1 MSRQQKRI
9 VNVRFFSGKE
19 IMEENRDEL
28 KQNQEMRRGRSRRM
42 MTEPKTK
49 KNLRKFIAAAAVLVV
64 LGAAGGTGYYFTES
78 GKYETSF
85 FPNTVVNGID
95 VSGKSVDEVKAEIE
109 KGLLNYTLT
118 VAARETEDEA
128 ITREEIGL
136 HTEFDGSLEKLLEE
150 QEPGQWIR
158 HIRSV
163 SSHQIDTML
172 VYDEEKLS
180 ERIRALKCM
189 DKTNMR
195 EPENAAISE
204 YDAANKCYTI
214 LPAKQGTELIGENVK
229 QAVKNAIEGLA
240 ENIDLDA
247 EGCYTKPSMEASDES
262 LLTALSEMNRYVS
275 ASVTYTFGDENEIL
289 DGSVIHTWLGLEG
302 SRPVLDESL
311 AASYVKELAGKRDTA
326 YREKTLKTSYGP
338 VVTITKGNYGW
349 RINQKK
355 ETEELLAIV
364 RAGEQ
369 KTREPEYLQ
378 KAASHGANDYG
389 DTYVEINL
397 TAQHIYFYK
406 DGKLLVESDFV
417 SGNEARGWATPAGAY
432 PLTYKQ
438 RNAVLRG
445 VGYATPVSYWMPF
458 NGGIGLHDASWRGSF
473 GGSIYKTGGS
483 HGCINLPPKTAKTIF
498 ENIKAG
504 DPVLCY
510 HLSGTESKK
519 SSRAESTKQEP
530 TTAAPET
537 TAPTETPQTTAPAET
552 VPETKPDK
560 PASGAAGPG
569 AENVPTETS
578 PQETPASPIETRP
591 VGPGASAPSGGDK
604 EGIGPGFDTP
614 APDGTEAPVGPGY
627 EP

>member
-1 MSRQQKRI
+1 
-9 VNVRFFSGKE
+9 
-19 IMEENRDEL
+19 MEENRDEL

-95 VSGKSVDEVKAEIE
+95 VSGKSVDEAKAEIE

-214 LPAKQGTELIGENVK
+214 LPAKQGTELIWENVK
-229 QAVKNAIEGLA
+229 QAVKNAVEGLA

-247 EGCYTKPSMEASDES
+247 EGCYTKPSVEESDES
-262 LLTALSEMNRYVS
+262 LLSALSEMNHYVS

-289 DGSVIHTWLGLEG
+289 DGSVIHTWLGMEG

-311 AASYVKELAGKRDTA
+311 AASYVKELAGKIDTA

-349 RINQKK
+349 RIDQKK

-369 KTREPEYLQ
+369 KIKEPKYLQ

-406 DGKLLVESDFV
+406 EGKLLAESDFV
-417 SGNEARGWATPAGAY
+417 SGNEARGWATPSGAY

-519 SSRAESTKQEP
+519 SSRAEGTKQEP

-560 PASGAAGPG
+560 PASGAVGPG

>member
-95 VSGKSVDEVKAEIE
+95 VSGKSVDEAKAEIE

-204 YDAANKCYTI
+204 YDAENKCYII
-214 LPAKQGTELIGENVK
+214 LPAKQGTELIG
-229 QAVKNAIEGLA
+229 
-240 ENIDLDA
+240 
-247 EGCYTKPSMEASDES
+247 
-262 LLTALSEMNRYVS
+262 
-275 ASVTYTFGDENEIL
+275 
-289 DGSVIHTWLGLEG
+289 
-302 SRPVLDESL
+302 
-311 AASYVKELAGKRDTA
+311 
-326 YREKTLKTSYGP
+326 
-338 VVTITKGNYGW
+338 
-349 RINQKK
+349 
-355 ETEELLAIV
+355 
-364 RAGEQ
+364 
-369 KTREPEYLQ
+369 
-378 KAASHGANDYG
+378 
-389 DTYVEINL
+389 
-397 TAQHIYFYK
+397 
-406 DGKLLVESDFV
+406 
-417 SGNEARGWATPAGAY
+417 
-432 PLTYKQ
+432 
-438 RNAVLRG
+438 
-445 VGYATPVSYWMPF
+445 
-458 NGGIGLHDASWRGSF
+458 
-473 GGSIYKTGGS
+473 
-483 HGCINLPPKTAKTIF
+483 
-498 ENIKAG
+498 
-504 DPVLCY
+504 
-510 HLSGTESKK
+510 
-519 SSRAESTKQEP
+519 
-530 TTAAPET
+530 
-537 TAPTETPQTTAPAET
+537 
-552 VPETKPDK
+552 
-560 PASGAAGPG
+560 
-569 AENVPTETS
+569 
-578 PQETPASPIETRP
+578 
-591 VGPGASAPSGGDK
+591 
-604 EGIGPGFDTP
+604 
-614 APDGTEAPVGPGY
+614 
-627 EP
+627 